1 MTPMTADERPAGAAW
16 DQLLATL
23 EEDGSILEETIE
35 NIRAT
40 VPGYDDVPT
49 AALEASV
56 RRNIALSISTVRA
69 GFEPSRDDVAE
80 ADALA
85 SERHTQGVPVGSV
98 LAGFRACM
106 SVILHR
112 LLDHAPDHGIP
123 ADQVLT
129 SSTLLW
135 ALGDAFSARAVIV
148 YRDKDISRAL
158 ADSTRRA
165 AWIGDAVATWM
176 EPTEL
181 ARGATL
187 YDVPTAAPLRAL
199 AADSHPEADLD
210 RQRLLHDWA
219 EQAGIRVLTAVRA
232 STLMGILI
240 GEPPLNSEPEQ
251 LTIGLGPAVTLEE
264 LPRSFECASTALRGA
279 AAVGQTGMVD
289 LERLSWRAGIH
300 ATPEVTAL
308 LQQRH
313 LQPLVEAGEF
323 GEHLL
328 ESVDAYLRHR
338 LNIPLAARSIPVH
351 VNTLRYRLQ
360 RFQEITGSDLGDL
373 DTLVELSWALA
384 AHRGTL
390 PHNLPS

>member
-1 MTPMTADERPAGAAW
+1 M
-16 DQLLATL
+16 
-23 EEDGSILEETIE
+23 
-35 NIRAT
+35 
-40 VPGYDDVPT
+40 
-49 AALEASV
+49 
-56 RRNIALSISTVRA
+56 
-69 GFEPSRDDVAE
+69 
-80 ADALA
+80 
-85 SERHTQGVPVGSV
+85 
-98 LAGFRACM
+98 
-106 SVILHR
+106 
-112 LLDHAPDHGIP
+112 
-123 ADQVLT
+123 
-129 SSTLLW
+129 
-135 ALGDAFSARAVIV
+135 
-148 YRDKDISRAL
+148 
-158 ADSTRRA
+158 
-165 AWIGDAVATWM
+165 
-176 EPTEL
+176 
-181 ARGATL
+181 
-187 YDVPTAAPLRAL
+187 
-199 AADSHPEADLD
+199 
-210 RQRLLHDWA
+210 
-219 EQAGIRVLTAVRA
+219 
-232 STLMGILI
+232 
-240 GEPPLNSEPEQ
+240 
-251 LTIGLGPAVTLEE
+251 TLEE

-390 PHNLPS
+390 PHGMPS